1 MSSTTDRISP
11 ISHVS
16 QIDAEQHAVDEMYR
30 RLDTE
35 ITDRTT
41 ALDRE
46 WSTPREGLGDLFARD
61 AEIARLNA
69 RLSALR
75 GAEPSLCF
83 GRIDPSDGPGES
95 LYIGR
100 IGLTGDDDDS
110 LLVDWRAEAAR
121 PFYAAT
127 MVEPMGIRR
136 RRHLRVER
144 RRVKDVS
151 DEILDGTSPTSGD
164 IVTDGPLVS
173 ALSAARTGRMR
184 QAAATLQAEQD
195 EIVRSPHQGVTVVD
209 GGPGTGK
216 TVVALHRAAYVL
228 YAFPAIAD
236 RGLLVYGPNRRFLT
250 YISDVLPSLGEN
262 DARLAALPDVVGTE
276 TTRTDPDHIARIKGR
291 AVLADAISRRIRRR
305 KPHGKSLSVRIDD
318 EVIVLDAT
326 VVDRARKKS
335 TGTDLGHNRE
345 QEIFTGHIVG
355 ELVDELERRSARE
368 QADYETEMAE
378 TLGIDFDRLAGVDD
392 GQRSGQQSDSGDL
405 GIDWDLVHDE
415 LLEDAAVARAV
426 RKIWPRISPEKVV
439 RGVLSDR
446 RMLASLLPD
455 VPDDDL
461 ALMAVDDAAGWSDA
475 DLALLDEARALIHGA
490 PERAYG
496 HIVVDEAQQLT
507 EMQWRMLMR
516 RCPGRSFTVVGDLA
530 QAGPTTTVTTWE
542 DALSPFVGDRV
553 VHHRLTVNYRTTE
566 EILQSTAPLL
576 ARIAP
581 DQEMSRSLRHGDEPV
596 IIDVTGKETGT
607 GVTSLLTD
615 LAREYPEDLV
625 GVVATPARTPA
636 LEDLLADVP
645 GVSVLAAPDARGLE
659 FDSVIIIDPDGIKA
673 SGEAGLRDLY
683 VARTR
688 ATKRLFSLRI
698 TAVE

>member
-1 MSSTTDRISP
+1 MSSTTDRISH
-11 ISHVS
+11 ISHISHIS

-35 ITDRTT
+35 MNDRTR

-83 GRIDPSDGPGES
+83 GRIDSSDDPGES
-95 LYIGR
+95 LHIGR
-100 IGLTGDDDDS
+100 IGLTGDHDES
-110 LLVDWRAEAAR
+110 LVVDWRAEAAR

-127 MVEPMGIRR
+127 MVDPMGIRR
-136 RRHLRVER
+136 RRHLKVER
-144 RRVKDVS
+144 RRVEDVS

-173 ALSAARTGRMR
+173 ALSAARTGRMS

-236 RGLLVYGPNRRFLT
+236 RGLLIYGPNRLFLT

-262 DARLAALPDVVGTE
+262 DVQLAALPDLVGTE
-276 TTRTDPDHIARIKGR
+276 TTRTDPDHIARIKGS
-291 AVLADAISRRIRRR
+291 AVLADAISRRVRRR

-318 EVIVLDAT
+318 DMIVLDAT
-326 VVDRARKKS
+326 VVDRAREKS
-335 TGTDLGHNRE
+335 TGTALGHNRE
-345 QEIFTGHIVG
+345 QEIFTGHIVE
-355 ELVDELERRSARE
+355 ELVNELERRSARE

-378 TLGIDFDRLAGVDD
+378 TLGIDFDLLAGVD
-392 GQRSGQQSDSGDL
+392 GGQQSDSGDL

-426 RKIWPRISPEKVV
+426 RKIWPRISAEKVV

-446 RMLASLLPD
+446 RTLALLLPD

-461 ALMAVDDAAGWSDA
+461 AQLAVDDTAGWSNA
-475 DLALLDEARALIHGA
+475 DLALLDEARTLIHGV
-490 PERAYG
+490 PDTTFG
-496 HIVVDEAQQLT
+496 HIVIDEAQQLT

-516 RCPGRSFTVVGDLA
+516 RCPGRSFTIVGDLA
-530 QAGPTTTVTTWE
+530 QAGPTTTLTTWE

-596 IIDVTGKETGT
+596 VIDVGGKESDSRLG
-607 GVTSLLTD
+607 SLLTT
-615 LAREYPEDLV
+615 LAADFPDELV

-636 LEDLLADVP
+636 LDDLLADVP

-659 FDSVIIIDPDGIKA
+659 FDSVIVIDPDGIQA

-688 ATKRLFSLRI
+688 ATKRLFSLRL
-698 TAVE
+698 TD

>member
-1 MSSTTDRISP
+1 MRSTTDRNSRIA
-11 ISHVS
+11 
-16 QIDAEQHAVDEMYR
+16 QIDAEQQTVDEMYR
-30 RLDTE
+30 RLDKE
-35 ITDRTT
+35 ITDRST
-41 ALDRE
+41 ALDRQ
-46 WSTPREGLGDLFARD
+46 WSAPRDGLGDLFARD
-61 AEIARLNA
+61 AEIARLNN
-69 RLSALR
+69 RLRALR
-75 GAEPSLCF
+75 DAEPSLCF
-83 GRIDPSDGPGES
+83 GRIDPSDERGES

-100 IGLTGDDDDS
+100 IGLTGDDGGS

-127 MVEPMGIRR
+127 MVAPAGIRR
-136 RRHLRVER
+136 RRHLTVDR
-144 RRVKDVS
+144 RRVGEIS
-151 DEILDGTSPTSGD
+151 DEILDGSSPTDDD

-228 YAFPAIAD
+228 YAFPALAD

-262 DARLAALPDVVGTE
+262 DVRLATLPDIVGTE
-276 TTRTDPDHIARIKGR
+276 ATRTEPDHIARIKGR
-291 AVLADAISRRIRRR
+291 AVLADAIARRVRRR
-305 KPHGKSLSVRIDD
+305 KPHGRSLSVRIDD
-318 EVIVLDAT
+318 ETVTLDAA
-326 VVDRARKKS
+326 VVDMARKKT

-345 QEIFTGHIVG
+345 QEIFTGHIVE

-368 QADYETEMAE
+368 QADYEAELAE
-378 TLGIDFDRLAGVDD
+378 TLGIDLDRIAGVDD
-392 GQRSGQQSDSGDL
+392 GQQDDGDL
-405 GIDWDLVHDE
+405 GIDWDLVRDE
-415 LLEDAAVARAV
+415 LLEDPAVTRAV
-426 RKIWPRISPEKVV
+426 QKVWPRISPEKVV
-439 RGVLSDR
+439 RGVLGDWKV
-446 RMLASLLPD
+446 LASLLPD
-455 VPDDDL
+455 VPDEDL
-461 ALMAVDDAAGWSDA
+461 ARMAPGEPYGWSDA

-490 PERAYG
+490 PETVYG

-516 RCPGRSFTVVGDLA
+516 RCPGRSLTVVGDLA
-530 QAGPTTTVTTWE
+530 QAGPTTTVTTWQ
-542 DALSPFVGDRV
+542 DALAPFVSDRF

-596 IIDVTGKETGT
+596 VIEASPDDSGT
-607 GVTSLLTD
+607 VPAPLLTG
-615 LAREYPEDLV
+615 LARDFPDDLV
-625 GVVATPARTPA
+625 GIVAAPDRVAA
-636 LEDLLADVP
+636 LEDALAGAP
-645 GVSVLAAPDARGLE
+645 YAGPVSVIAAPEARGLE
-659 FDSVIIIDPDGIKA
+659 FDSVIIVDPDGIAA
-673 SGEAGLRDLY
+673 SGDAGLRDLY

-688 ATKRLFSLRI
+688 ATKRLFSIRV
-698 TAVE
+698 A